1 MSQVSLDKLSKK
13 NKEFIHIATNQLLQ
27 DGKSDQEIQT
37 ILEGIL
43 PEILEKIK
51 PKESLPAASTEPQ
64 PLGQLL

>member
-43 PEILEKIK
+43 PE
-51 PKESLPAASTEPQ
+51 ESLPAASTEPQ
-64 PLGQLL
+64 LLGQLL

>member
-43 PEILEKIK
+43 PEILENQTKV
-51 PKESLPAASTEPQ
+51 SQPAASTEPQ
-64 PLGQLL
+64 LLGQLL